1 MGVNDQMT
9 VAVPSASTLIRHGL
23 ITTAATMSVGILTAP
38 LAVSYWNKVGLA
50 VLAGFA
56 LSILAAIWLV
66 LVAQWMLARKGHQV
80 AGAMVNM
87 LIRLFLPMSVCL
99 AVVVLA
105 GDGPTKNAVFL
116 CVPMYVTMLAVDTF
130 QAIAAIPKTS
140 RKGRVSPTQAV
151 SCSGLK

>member
-9 VAVPSASTLIRHGL
+9 VAVPSASTLIRRGL

-66 LVAQWMLARKGHQV
+66 LVAQWMLARKGHQI

-99 AVVVLA
+99 AVV
-105 GDGPTKNAVFL
+105 
-116 CVPMYVTMLAVDTF
+116 
-130 QAIAAIPKTS
+130 
-140 RKGRVSPTQAV
+140 
-151 SCSGLK
+151 